1 MSTKR
6 GSSSKKSFFS
16 GQDAR
21 EIAKEFNASLGVCYD
36 EGFSDEKSLR
46 VCCAIDVITELL
58 VIPELPEAV
67 LKKSGIDL
75 SI

>member
-1 MSTKR
+1 
-6 GSSSKKSFFS
+6 
-16 GQDAR
+16 
-21 EIAKEFNASLGVCYD
+21 LGVCYD